1 MKVVLTLL
9 CRNEADIVASTVEF
23 HLSRGV
29 DFIIATDNG
38 STDGTTEILDGY
50 QRQGV
55 LRLLHEPSHTH
66 DQAVW
71 VSRMARIA
79 AEEYAADWVIPC
91 DADEFWWPR
100 AGSFQAELA
109 RVPAEQMA
117 IQVERFNFLPPAEDI
132 ETHLP
137 FHQRQI
143 LRERRSLNS
152 VGDPLLP
159 KVCHRA
165 HPGITVSDGNHDIYL
180 NGQLQL
186 CRRHEG
192 LQILH
197 FPVRSYRQ
205 FELKIRQGAQAL
217 ASNPRLA
224 PQIGITWRRL
234 YSEHLLSGTLPDYY
248 AALRPQPEAL
258 AASLAS
264 GELVEDRRLQQA
276 LVASASVP
284 QVPQPA
290 MGAGPAEAQRLA
302 PRRWTT
308 RLTRLPQRLFRRRW
322 PARTSPLPRIA
333 VITPYYSEDLG
344 LLRQC
349 HRSVLDQTMPCLH
362 VLVADGRPRRRLSLW
377 DAHHVVLPASHCDI
391 GSTPRLIGA
400 YHAIGL
406 GVEAVAFLDADN
418 WYAPD
423 HIASLMSARERE
435 GAAFVSSSRLLCRLD
450 GSPMGPC
457 PLTDPDRFID
467 TNCMLFGREA
477 FPLLHHWVLM
487 PDYGHLIG
495 DRILLQHVHASGLP
509 RCHVSAASV
518 YYRCGKE
525 GLYQQLGEPLPP
537 GVSPRPDYE
546 SALDRWVADGHP
558 PLL

>member
-1 MKVVLTLL
+1 MRVILTLL

-23 HLSRGV
+23 HLQRGV
-29 DFIIATDNG
+29 DLIVATDNG
-38 STDGTTEILDGY
+38 STDGTVEILEGY

-55 LRLLHEPSHTH
+55 LKLLHEPSHTH

-79 AEEYAADWVIPC
+79 AEDYGADWVIPC

-117 IQVERFNFLPPAEDI
+117 IQVERVNFLPPAADADVD
-132 ETHLP
+132 LP

-152 VGDPLLP
+152 LGDPLLP
-159 KVCHRA
+159 KVCHRGHA
-165 HPGITVSDGNHDIYL
+165 GITVSDGNHDVYL
-180 NGQLQL
+180 NGELL
-186 CRRHEG
+186 PCEHHDG
-192 LQILH
+192 LEILH
-197 FPVRSYRQ
+197 FPIRSYQQ
-205 FELKIRQGAQAL
+205 FERKIRQGAEAL
-217 ASNPRLA
+217 ARNERVA
-224 PQIGITWRRL
+224 PEIGSTWRQL
-234 YSEHLLSGTLPDYY
+234 YSDHLQAGTLPNYY
-248 AALRPQPEAL
+248 AGLRPEPGVL
-258 AASLAS
+258 ASSLAK
-264 GELVEDRRLQQA
+264 GELVEDHRLEQA
-276 LVASASVP
+276 LSRSGSGSPALGQRPDHRSLGGAARRITRRVAVR
-284 QVPQPA
+284 VV
-290 MGAGPAEAQRLA
+290 GA
-302 PRRWTT
+302 PRRLLGSI
-308 RLTRLPQRLFRRRW
+308 RSERS
-322 PARTSPLPRIA
+322 ANLPRVA
-333 VITPYYSEDLG
+333 VITPYYREDLAV
-344 LLRQC
+344 LRQC
-349 HRSVLDQTMPCLH
+349 HRSVCEQTMPCLH
-362 VLVADGRPRRRLSLW
+362 VLVADGRPRHRLSLW
-377 DAHHVVLPASHCDI
+377 DAHHVVLPVSHGDI

-423 HIASLMSARERE
+423 HIATLMAARDRE

-457 PLTDPDRFID
+457 PLTDPERFID
-467 TNCMLFGREA
+467 TSCMLLGREA

-495 DRILLQHVHASGLP
+495 DRIMLHHIRTSGLP
-509 RCHVSAASV
+509 CIHVPEPSV

-525 GLYQQLGEPLPP
+525 GLYRQLGQPIPP
-537 GVSPRPDYE
+537 GVSQRPDYE
-546 SALDRWVADGHP
+546 SALQRWMADGNP
-558 PLL
+558 SL